1 MAPSPLS
8 LIETVQRLEPPFQN
22 PKGDNSY
29 YYRHLII
36 SVRNISTPS
45 RGDKGQMNTKNITF
59 PQSKTVYQK
68 DVDKYTSILTEVKDN
83 YTT

>member
-1 MAPSPLS
+1 
-8 LIETVQRLEPPFQN
+8 
-22 PKGDNSY
+22 
-29 YYRHLII
+29 
-36 SVRNISTPS
+36 
-45 RGDKGQMNTKNITF
+45 MNTKNITF